1 MDLTGEAQHVFEK
14 DSTVTA
20 GLTLESMISR
30 ALNQTKFCLMSSLEL
45 SAAFDVINYGVVIKR
60 LRIIRLPQV
69 VTALIDG
76 WLNLIL

>member
-20 GLTLESMISR
+20 GLTLQSMITR

-45 SAAFDVINYGVVIKR
+45 SAEFNNQLLSAYYLAQKY
-60 LRIIRLPQV
+60 
-69 VTALIDG
+69 
-76 WLNLIL
+76 